1 MEDSDKLNLEQIRAF
16 LEGSQ
21 EVGFQALNRA
31 ELYGWV
37 QRTLGHHDYPKL
49 ERTAKG
55 LVRRFVAKMTGLSRA
70 QTTRLIGAYQK
81 GREVK
86 PKRTGAGA
94 FPHATHPP
102 TSNYWPNSTTR
113 TRP

>member
-21 EVGFQALNRA
+21 EVGFQALHRA
-31 ELYGWV
+31 ELYDWV

-81 GREVK
+81 RDRK
-86 PKRTGAGA
+86 STRLNSS
-94 FPHATHPP
+94 HPRLSRMP
-102 TSNYWPNSTTR
+102 SSA
-113 TRP
+113 